1 MRAYTT
7 FIPAGARLQAAARR
21 TAGAAGLAAL
31 SLIASCTTATEVLE
45 VKDPD
50 IVNPTD
56 VQSVAGANA
65 VRLGALAAVVL
76 MASGCNPTVKV
87 EAPDKPIEINLNVRI
102 EQEVRVKIDR
112 ELDQVFDKNPELFG
126 LPKEK
131 KL

>member
-1 MRAYTT
+1 MSERKTLR
-7 FIPAGARLQAAARR
+7 P
-21 TAGAAGLAAL
+21 
-31 SLIASCTTATEVLE
+31 
-45 VKDPD
+45 
-50 IVNPTD
+50 
-56 VQSVAGANA
+56 
-65 VRLGALAAVVL
+65 VRVGALAAVVL

-131 KL
+131 KP